1 MFLSERLLKGEE
13 YISVIGLG
21 YVGIQTALAFSRKA
35 KVIGFDLDS
44 DKINLYKSGIDPTG
58 EIGNDAVISCS
69 IEFTDDVD
77 SLKKAKFHIV
87 AVPTPVKVD
96 KTPEPSNI
104 ENACV
109 ILGRRLKRGSIVVFE
124 STVYPGMTEEVCIPI
139 LERES
144 GMKCGVDFFVGYSPE
159 RINPGD
165 KNHRFENI
173 KKIVSGIDGK
183 TLEEISRLYESVI
196 SAGIHKAPSIKV
208 AEAAK
213 IIENTQRD
221 INIAFMNEI
230 SVIFENM
237 DIDTKSVLEAAGT
250 KWNFLKFFPGLVGG
264 QCIGVDPYYL
274 IHKAKSL
281 GCDSKVMSAARFVN
295 DSMGE
300 YVGEKTVS
308 FLLKEKKNPS
318 ESKIAIMGLTFKENC
333 PDVRNSKVFDIVKKL
348 REFGAKPLVY
358 DPVANSKDAK
368 IHYDIDLCS
377 KSDLSSLDAIIF
389 AVSHGEFERY
399 TKAEIDSFFGNETK
413 ILIDVKGIYDRKEFE
428 DSGYVYWRL

>member
-44 DKINLYKSGIDPTG
+44 DKIKLYKNGIDPTG

-69 IEFTDDVD
+69 IEFTDDAD
-77 SLKKAKFHIV
+77 SLKKAMFHIV
-87 AVPTPVKVD
+87 AVPTPVNVD
-96 KTPEPSNI
+96 KTPDPSNI
-104 ENACV
+104 ENACF
-109 ILGRRLKRGSIVVFE
+109 ILGQRLKKGSIVVFE

-139 LERES
+139 LEKKS
-144 GMKCGVDFFVGYSPE
+144 GLKCGADFFVGYSPE

-173 KKIVSGIDGK
+173 KKIVSGIDEN

-196 SAGIHKAPSIKV
+196 TAGIHKAPSIKV

-230 SVIFENM
+230 SVIFESM

-281 GCDSKVMSAARFVN
+281 GCESRVMSAARIVN
-295 DSMGE
+295 DSMGK
-300 YVGEKTVS
+300 YIGEKIIS
-308 FLLKEKKNPS
+308 SLLNKKKNPS
-318 ESKIAIMGLTFKENC
+318 EAKIAIMGLTFKENC
-333 PDVRNSKVFDIVKKL
+333 PDIRNSKVFDIVNEL
-348 REFGAKPLVY
+348 REYGTEPFVY
-358 DPVANSKDAK
+358 DPIADSEEANRQYGIK
-368 IHYDIDLCS
+368 LCS
-377 KSDLSSLDAIIF
+377 KSDLLSLDAIVF
-389 AVSHGEFERY
+389 AVSHSEFVKY
-399 TKAEIDSFFGNETK
+399 TKDEIDSFFDGETK
-413 ILIDVKGIYDRKEFE
+413 ILIDVKGIFDRKEFE